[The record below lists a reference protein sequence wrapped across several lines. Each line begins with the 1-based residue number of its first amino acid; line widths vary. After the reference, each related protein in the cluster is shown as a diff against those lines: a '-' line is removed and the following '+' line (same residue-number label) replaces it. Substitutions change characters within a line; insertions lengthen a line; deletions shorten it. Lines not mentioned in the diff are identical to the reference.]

1 MTDRTRRPATFRL
14 DDPHVTVMDA
24 DEDAGRLARGTIRIT
39 PEADPMAMPVVI
51 DEPLRPVR
59 SGFRWGTLFWTGLGG
74 LVLLGTGLGVTQLVR
89 DLFAINDGL
98 GFLGL
103 GFAAL
108 VSIALIA
115 IIAREALSL
124 MRLATIEKLH
134 ARALAVI
141 ASDDHAESRA
151 VLADLLKLAH
161 TNPRLAR
168 ARTALQGHADDIIDG
183 ADLIRVAEREL
194 MSPLDIEARRLVSV
208 AAQRVS
214 VVTAVSPRAVVDVLF
229 VAAAAIRLVRQLAKL
244 YGGRPGTL
252 GMITLM
258 RHAISHLAITG
269 GMAASDSMIQQ
280 VLGHGIAAKLS
291 QRLGEGVLNGLLTAR
306 LGLAAIDVTR
316 PLPFTALPRPQL
328 GDLAKDLLRKRDG
341 EENA

>member
-1 MTDRTRRPATFRL
+1 
-14 DDPHVTVMDA
+14 
-24 DEDAGRLARGTIRIT
+24 
-39 PEADPMAMPVVI
+39 
-51 DEPLRPVR
+51 
-59 SGFRWGTLFWTGLGG
+59 
-74 LVLLGTGLGVTQLVR
+74 VLLGTGLGVTQLVR

-115 IIAREALSL
+115 IITREALSL

-341 EENA
+341 EENT

>member
-115 IIAREALSL
+115 IITREALSL

-252 GMITLM
+252 GHDHADASCHQPS
-258 RHAISHLAITG
+258 RHHRR
-269 GMAASDSMIQQ
+269 
-280 VLGHGIAAKLS
+280 HGR
-291 QRLGEGVLNGLLTAR
+291 QRQHDPAGAR
-306 LGLAAIDVTR
+306 PRHRRETLAAAR
-316 PLPFTALPRPQL
+316 RRRAQWPAHCPAGSR
-328 GDLAKDLLRKRDG
+328 RDRRDAAIAVHG
-341 EENA
+341 AATPAAWRSREGSAAQAGRGRE

>member
-1 MTDRTRRPATFRL
+1 MTDRPPSRRPATFRL

-24 DEDAGRLARGTIRIT
+24 DDDAGRLARGAIRIT

-51 DEPLRPVR
+51 EEPLRPVR
-59 SGFRWGTLFWTGLGG
+59 SGFRWGTLFWIGLGG

-89 DLFAINDGL
+89 DLFSVNDAL

-108 VSIALIA
+108 LSIALIA
-115 IIAREALSL
+115 IIVREALSL

-141 ASDDHAESRA
+141 ISDDHTESRA
-151 VLADLLKLAH
+151 VLTDLLKLAH
-161 TNPRLAR
+161 SNPRLAR
-168 ARTALQGHADDIIDG
+168 ARAALQANASEIIDG
-183 ADLIRVAEREL
+183 ADLVRLAEREL
-194 MSPLDIEARRLVSV
+194 MSPLDQEARRLVSA

-214 VVTAVSPRAVVDVLF
+214 VVTAISPRALVDVLF

-244 YGGRPGTL
+244 YGGRPGAL
-252 GMITLM
+252 GLIALL
-258 RHAISHLAITG
+258 RHAIGHLAITG

-291 QRLGEGVLNGLLTAR
+291 QRLGEGILNGLLTAR

-341 EENA
+341 EE